1 MLGAW
6 PGRAPLLG
14 RAILIQRSRVAL
26 LCRRRNR
33 RTRSRLQRSLLM
45 ALLDNLRP
53 IFPKRSCFGGQRSI
67 QLSYGCV
74 KGSFSRLAGQGQRP
88 CEGWFGEEQ
97 GPKGKG
103 HTFESCRVRQESV
116 CRACRDCGGSIY
128 PGLAIN
134 RQGFTRRMRT
144 AMTSSSSPRR
154 KSTLTSR
161 GLRSR
166 TIAPRFGMRSQ
177 FLSFPVR
184 TARATDVPRW
194 VSKFAHRSCSTKRSR
209 GAA

>member
-1 MLGAW
+1 MLRCGSFIGLSSATALR
-6 PGRAPLLG
+6 GRRG
-14 RAILIQRSRVAL
+14 RFGGPVAL
-26 LCRRRNR
+26 PQAKV
-33 RTRSRLQRSLLM
+33 TRSNRV
-45 ALLDNLRP
+45 
-53 IFPKRSCFGGQRSI
+53 
-67 QLSYGCV
+67 GCAR
-74 KGSFSRLAGQGQRP
+74 KAWAARAG
-88 CEGWFGEEQ
+88 
-97 GPKGKG
+97 
-103 HTFESCRVRQESV
+103 TV
-116 CRACRDCGGSIY
+116 AGSIY

-177 FLSFPVR
+177 FLSFLVR

-194 VSKFAHRSCSTKRSR
+194 VSKFAHRSCSTRRSR
-209 GAA
+209 GAP